1 MKNLFYSS
9 FFIVLLIPIII
20 IAQSVTGKLVDE
32 NGEGLAEVQLQ
43 LYAAQN
49 VYNAVSLS
57 DGSFTFDNVSNVED
71 NQLPTGYAV
80 SNNFPNP
87 FNPTTRIGITIPG
100 RDNVKIEVFNLL
112 GQAVADVIERSF
124 SAGTNFIDLELN
136 GLPNGLYFAR
146 ITIDEKYS
154 VTKKMMLIYG
164 SQHLITGGSTI
175 STQLNKPDNTKG
187 MASHTYLDTNLD
199 SLVATSLIFGRK
211 TFMDLPN
218 ISGDTLELGNLII
231 DRFCPGTPTVTYE
244 GKTYYTVQIG
254 DQCWLRKNLD
264 VGTTIGGS
272 QNATDNGVIEKYCYD
287 NDPANCFTYGGL
299 YQWDEAMQYVTTEG
313 TKGICPPRWHFP
325 TVADFQ
331 KLMTEVGGYFN
342 GNALKEIGQGTG
354 DGAGTN
360 TSGFSALLAGYR
372 FSLGFFDN
380 LGYITGLWSST
391 EFNATKA
398 YGLYLYYDISSASLA
413 YDSKVHGS
421 SVRCVKD

>member
-124 SAGTNFIDLELN
+124 RAGTNFIDLELN

-146 ITIDEKYS
+146 ITIDDKYS
-154 VTKKMMLIYG
+154 VTKKMMLVYG
-164 SQHLITGGSTI
+164 SQHLITGGSTSSI
-175 STQLNKPDNTKG
+175 QLNKPDNTKG

-211 TFMDLPN
+211 TFMDLPS
-218 ISGDTLELGNLII
+218 ISGDTLDLGNLII
-231 DRFCPGTPTVTYE
+231 ERYCPGTRTVTYE
-244 GKTYYTVQIG
+244 GKKYNTVQIG
-254 DQCWLRKNLD
+254 DQCWLRENLD
-264 VGTTIGGS
+264 VGTRIDGVAE
-272 QNATDNGVIEKYCYD
+272 QTDNGVIEKYCYD
-287 NDPANCFTYGGL
+287 DNPANCTNYGAL
-299 YQWDEAMQYVTTEG
+299 YEWYEAMQYVTNEG
-313 TKGICPPRWHFP
+313 AKGICPEGWHLP
-325 TVADFQ
+325 TYAEFEIL
-331 KLMTEVGGYFN
+331 KTEVGGD

-354 DGAGTN
+354 GGAGTN
-360 TSGFSALLAGYR
+360 SSGFSALLAGFRNY
-372 FSLGFFDN
+372 SGFFHN
-380 LGYITGLWSST
+380 LGDYADIWSST
-391 EFNATKA
+391 EYFGYA
-398 YGLYLYYDISSASLA
+398 YDLILYYNVSNIFLA
-413 YDSKVHGS
+413 NNHQDHAF
-421 SVRCVKD
+421 SVRCMKD

>member
-71 NQLPTGYAV
+71 NQLPTGYDV

-87 FNPTTRIGITIPG
+87 FNPTTRIGITLPSRG
-100 RDNVKIEVFNLL
+100 NVKIEVFNLL
-112 GQAVADVIERSF
+112 GQTVTDIIERYF

-136 GLPNGLYFAR
+136 GFPNGLYFAR
-146 ITIDEKYS
+146 ITIDDKYS

-287 NDPANCFTYGGL
+287 NDPANCFTHGGL
-299 YQWDEAMQYVTTEG
+299 YQWDEAMQYTTTEG
-313 TKGICPPRWHFP
+313 VQGICPAGWHIP
-325 TVADFQ
+325 TLAEIEA
-331 KLMTEVGGYFN
+331 LSATVGGD
-342 GNALKEIGQGTG
+342 GNALKEIGQGIDG
-354 DGAGTN
+354 GAGTN
-360 TSGFSALLAGYR
+360 TSGFSALLAGIRHYDGY
-372 FSLGFFDN
+372 FISLGYDTYF
-380 LGYITGLWSST
+380 WSST
-391 EFNATKA
+391 EYYAS
-398 YGLYLYYDISSASLA
+398 YPSILGLYYD
-413 YDSKVHGS
+413 DSDIYPYHHYKEYGF
-421 SVRCVKD
+421 SVRCIKD